1 MTDLD
6 VNINNALREAGFC
19 DLRAAVNSTTWDDG
33 STSVEVVVHQRNVRE
48 TTHGKYVT
56 HDYVWSTTF
65 VAWPTVDDVVAEF
78 IAGLT
83 LTRAL
88 RPWLNLTPQE
98 THNDR

>member
-6 VNINNALREAGFC
+6 VNINNALREAGFR

-33 STSVEVVVHQRNVRE
+33 STSVEVVVHQRTEADDRVD
-48 TTHGKYVT
+48 Y
-56 HDYVWSTTF
+56 DYVWSATYL
-65 VAWPTVDDVVAEF
+65 ARPTVDDVVAEF
-78 IAGLT
+78 VAGLT

>member
-6 VNINNALREAGFC
+6 VNINNALREAGFR

-33 STSVEVVVHQRNVRE
+33 STSVEVVVHQRTEADDRVD
-48 TTHGKYVT
+48 Y
-56 HDYVWSTTF
+56 DYVWSTTF

-78 IAGLT
+78 VAGLT